1 MDVILF
7 RHGIAVDAENWKA
20 DDATRPLTPE
30 GSVRT
35 KQGAHGL
42 YRLKVQPD
50 HVFSSPLVRARQTA
64 DLVKAQLALKTKI
77 ELVDDLLPDAPPDAL
92 LARLASLPAHS
103 VVLCVGHE
111 PHLSTT
117 LSVMI
122 SGKTAASIE
131 MKKAAA
137 CGVGFLGLPKAGA
150 GTLHWLLPPRILRVL
165 GRSAAAS

>member
-42 YRLKVQPD
+42 SRLKVQPD

-64 DLVKAQLALKTKI
+64 DLVKAQLALKIKI
-77 ELVDDLLPDAPPDAL
+77 ELVDDLFQDDFEREWEVQTGRYRPTNP
-92 LARLASLPAHS
+92 
-103 VVLCVGHE
+103 
-111 PHLSTT
+111 
-117 LSVMI
+117 
-122 SGKTAASIE
+122 
-131 MKKAAA
+131 
-137 CGVGFLGLPKAGA
+137 
-150 GTLHWLLPPRILRVL
+150 LH
-165 GRSAAAS
+165 

>member
-7 RHGIAVDAENWKA
+7 RHGIAVDANNWKG
-20 DDATRPLTPE
+20 DDSTRPLTPE
-30 GSVRT
+30 GADRT
-35 KQGAHGL
+35 KQGAQGL
-42 YRLKVQPD
+42 SRLKVQPD

-64 DLVKAQLALKTKI
+64 ELVKAQLAVPTKI
-77 ELVDDLLPDAPPDAL
+77 ELVEDLLPDAPPDAL
-92 LARLASLPAHS
+92 LARLANLPARS

-137 CGVGFLGLPKAGA
+137 CGVGFVGVPKAGV
-150 GTLHWLLPPRILRVL
+150 GVLQWLLPPRILRVL
-165 GRSAAAS
+165 GRSS

>member
-7 RHGIAVDAENWKA
+7 RHGIAVDPENWKG
-20 DDATRPLTPE
+20 DDATRPLTSE

-42 YRLKVQPD
+42 SRLKVQPD

-64 DLVKAQLALKTKI
+64 DLVNAELALKTEI
-77 ELVDDLLPDAPPDAL
+77 QLVDDLLPDAPPDAL
-92 LARLASLPAHS
+92 LARLAKLPAHS

-111 PHLSTT
+111 PHLSTA

-137 CGVGFLGLPKAGA
+137 CGVGFTGLPKPGA
-150 GTLHWLLPPRILRVL
+150 GTLHWLLPPRVLRAL
-165 GRSAAAS
+165 GRST

>member
-7 RHGIAVDAENWKA
+7 RHGIAVDAANWKG
-20 DDATRPLTPE
+20 DDATRPLTAD
-30 GSVRT
+30 GADRT

-64 DLVKAQLALKTKI
+64 DLVKGQLALKIKI

-111 PHLSTT
+111 PHLSTA
-117 LSVMI
+117 LSIMI
-122 SGKTAASIE
+122 SGKTAAASARLTGSTANDSPL
-131 MKKAAA
+131 AA
-137 CGVGFLGLPKAGA
+137 
-150 GTLHWLLPPRILRVL
+150 TET
-165 GRSAAAS
+165 STSQ

>member
-1 MDVILF
+1 MEIIFF
-7 RHGIAVDAENWKA
+7 RHGIAVDVVHWKG
-20 DDATRPLTPE
+20 DDATRPLSPE
-30 GSVRT
+30 GIDRT
-35 KQGAHGL
+35 TQGARGL
-42 YRLKVQPD
+42 SELKMQPD

-64 DLVKAQLALKTKI
+64 ELVKEELSLKAKI
-77 ELVDDLLPDAPPDAL
+77 EFLDDLRPDAPPDAI
-92 LARLASLPAHS
+92 LARLSNLPAAS

-137 CGVGFLGLPKAGA
+137 CGVGFAGSPKAGA
-150 GTLHWLLPPRILRVL
+150 GKLLWLLPPKILRSL
-165 GRSAAAS
+165 GRSS